1 MVICPSSGK
10 VSPPVS
16 TKIVSLT
23 PPPPPVDL
31 EKWSCLRSV
40 LRQFEN
46 DVQLNPEGA
55 PAAPPPPSFPASP
68 EAKWKDCSDVDP
80 IESLPLV
87 TRRLMLARIRFED
100 ASAKLNNVVHLAQV
114 AERDGNRS
122 PSPDPT
128 YNSQGKRTNTREVRM
143 RTRFTEHKKQFLDEM
158 LRLKP
163 LEAAAAGGGGHH
175 RQLVGQQ
182 LPASG
187 QIRRK
192 IYIPVKD
199 FPGRNFIGLIIGPRG
214 DTQKQLERETGC
226 KIAIR
231 GKGSVKNGRQGKVED
246 ETDELH
252 VVVTGD
258 NDEGVEKASHMVEM
272 LLRPLDDA
280 ENEHKQTQLRNLA
293 VYNGTLRETDMC
305 AHCQERG
312 HKQWECPKKRA
323 ADAMM
328 MGGGGGGGL
337 GSNANAAPLGR
348 AAANTW
354 TGQVVCRHCGERS
367 HPSADCPTLRYG
379 GGGGGGGGGTQY
391 APPSFQ
397 QQQPPPPEVDQGEFN
412 EFWDSL
418 NPTTSTSSHTA
429 AAAPPPY
436 YPPLL
441 HPQPPPPP
449 PPASFY
455 PPPPF
460 PPSPPPMPLPP
471 PSQYYPPAPPPAFPE
486 PPPKRRQQ

>member
-1 MVICPSSGK
+1 MER
-10 VSPPVS
+10 
-16 TKIVSLT
+16 
-23 PPPPPVDL
+23 D
-31 EKWSCLRSV
+31 ELRAV
-40 LRQFEN
+40 
-46 DVQLNPEGA
+46 
-55 PAAPPPPSFPASP
+55 FPRLQRWFGDAQK
-68 EAKWKDCSDVDP
+68 AKYGNLPLFWQDMID
-80 IESLPLV
+80 SLPLV
-87 TRRLMLARIRFED
+87 NRRLMLARIRFED
-100 ASAKLNNVVHLAQV
+100 ASAKLNNVVHLAQL

-128 YNSQGKRTNTREVRM
+128 YNAQGKRTNTREVRM

-163 LEAAAAGGGGHH
+163 LEVGHTH
-175 RQLVGQQ
+175 PRHPQLVGQLQ
-182 LPASG
+182 GSG

-252 VVVTGD
+252 VIVTGD
-258 NDEGVEKASHMVEM
+258 NEEGVEKASHMVEM
-272 LLRPLDDA
+272 LLRPLDDS
-280 ENEHKQTQLRNLA
+280 ENEHKQNQLRNLA

-328 MGGGGGGGL
+328 MGGGM

-379 GGGGGGGGGTQY
+379 GI
-391 APPSFQ
+391 Q
-397 QQQPPPPEVDQGEFN
+397 QQYSQQPPPPPPPEVDQGEFN

-418 NPTTSTSSHTA
+418 NPATNTA
-429 AAAPPPY
+429 VVPPPY
-436 YPPLL
+436 YAYPPQPPPLL
-441 HPQPPPPP
+441 HPQPPPPQ
-449 PPASFY
+449 SFY
-455 PPPPF
+455 PPPPPF
-460 PPSPPPMPLPP
+460 PSSPPPLPPPP

-486 PPPKRRQQ
+486 PPPLPPKRRQ